1 MSQNKKIFS
10 IIGPTASGKTE
21 LALKLVRELP
31 FEIIGVDSVQ
41 IYKFFDVGSAKPS
54 QEILDSIKHHLV
66 DEIDPRNIF
75 TVWNFYEEAL
85 TRVNYIFEQ
94 DKVPLFVGGSM
105 MYFKCLFDGIN
116 DIPASNIKIR
126 NDLEHELENNGIES
140 LYKRLKDIDPDY
152 ARNIKQKDTQ
162 RILRALD
169 VFESSQKKMSE
180 LQDLPKLNLFKD
192 FSFVNIALLPQD
204 KMHAEESIRKRV
216 YQMFKDGLEDEVK
229 NLIKR
234 NIPRDHPAMN
244 AINYK
249 ETLMFQDGLITYDEM
264 IQKCIVATRQFV
276 KRQKTWMKNFHFSG
290 QFQNHEL
297 TDISNLV
304 KTYFK

>member
-116 DIPASNIKIR
+116 DIPASNIETR

-140 LYKRLKDIDPDY
+140 LYKRLKDIDPEY

-290 QFQNHEL
+290 QFQNQEL
-297 TDISNLV
+297 TDISDLV

>member
-116 DIPASNIKIR
+116 DIPASNIEIR

-162 RILRALD
+162 RIIRALD

-234 NIPRDHPAMN
+234 DIPRDHPAMN

-290 QFQNHEL
+290 QFQNQEL
-297 TDISNLV
+297 TDILNLV

>member
-10 IIGPTASGKTE
+10 IIGPTAIGKTE

-116 DIPASNIKIR
+116 DIPASNIEIR

-169 VFESSQKKMSE
+169 VFESSQKKMSD
-180 LQDLPKLNLFKD
+180 LHDLPKLNLFKD

>member
-21 LALKLVRELP
+21 LALKLARELP

-66 DEIDPRNIF
+66 NEIDPRNIF
-75 TVWNFYEEAL
+75 NVWNFYEEAL

-140 LYKRLKDIDPDY
+140 LYKKLKVIDPEY
-152 ARNIKQKDTQ
+152 AQNIEQKDTQ

-180 LQDLPKLNLFKD
+180 LQDLPKLNFFKD

-204 KMHAEESIRKRV
+204 KMQAEDSIRKRV
-216 YQMFKDGLEDEVK
+216 YQMLEDGLEDEVK

-244 AINYK
+244 AINYR
-249 ETLMFQDGLITYDEM
+249 ETLMFQDGLITHDEM
-264 IQKCIVATRQFV
+264 IQKCIIATRQFV

-290 QFQNHEL
+290 QFQNQEL
-297 TDISNLV
+297 TGISNLV
-304 KTYFK
+304 KTYFE

>member
-54 QEILDSIKHHLV
+54 PEILDSIKHHLV

-169 VFESSQKKMSE
+169 VFESSKKKMSD
-180 LQDLPKLNLFKD
+180 LHDLPKLNLFKD

>member
-169 VFESSQKKMSE
+169 VFESSQKKMSD
-180 LQDLPKLNLFKD
+180 LHDLPKLNLFKD

>member
-116 DIPASNIKIR
+116 DIPASNIEIR

-290 QFQNHEL
+290 QFQNQEL

>member
-105 MYFKCLFDGIN
+105 MYFNLLK
-116 DIPASNIKIR
+116 
-126 NDLEHELENNGIES
+126 NGISSLPSADKKLREKLRQKIVNDGVES
-140 LYKRLKDIDPDY
+140 LYEDLFLSLIHISEPTRPE
-152 ARNIKQKDTQ
+152 
-162 RILRALD
+162 RIGFAG
-169 VFESSQKKMSE
+169 VC
-180 LQDLPKLNLFKD
+180 
-192 FSFVNIALLPQD
+192 V
-204 KMHAEESIRKRV
+204 
-216 YQMFKDGLEDEVK
+216 
-229 NLIKR
+229 
-234 NIPRDHPAMN
+234 
-244 AINYK
+244 
-249 ETLMFQDGLITYDEM
+249 
-264 IQKCIVATRQFV
+264 
-276 KRQKTWMKNFHFSG
+276 
-290 QFQNHEL
+290 
-297 TDISNLV
+297 
-304 KTYFK
+304 

>member
-66 DEIDPRNIF
+66 DEIDPQNIF

-94 DKVPLFVGGSM
+94 GKVPLFVGGSM

-140 LYKRLKDIDPDY
+140 LYQRLKDIDPDY

-229 NLIKR
+229 ILIKR

-290 QFQNHEL
+290 QFQNQEL
-297 TDISNLV
+297 SLIHI
-304 KTYFK
+304 

>member
-116 DIPASNIKIR
+116 DIPASNIEIR

-162 RILRALD
+162 RIIRALD

-229 NLIKR
+229 NLIIR
-234 NIPRDHPAMN
+234 DIPRDHPAMN

-290 QFQNHEL
+290 QFQNQEL
-297 TDISNLV
+297 TDILNLV

>member
-1 MSQNKKIFS
+1 MPQNKKIFS

-180 LQDLPKLNLFKD
+180 LQDLPKLNLFKN

-264 IQKCIVATRQFV
+264 IQKCIFATRQFV

-290 QFQNHEL
+290 QFQNQEL

>member
-1 MSQNKKIFS
+1 
-10 IIGPTASGKTE
+10 
-21 LALKLVRELP
+21 
-31 FEIIGVDSVQ
+31 
-41 IYKFFDVGSAKPS
+41 
-54 QEILDSIKHHLV
+54 
-66 DEIDPRNIF
+66 
-75 TVWNFYEEAL
+75 
-85 TRVNYIFEQ
+85 
-94 DKVPLFVGGSM
+94 M

-116 DIPASNIKIR
+116 DIPASNIEIR

-162 RILRALD
+162 RILRALG

-180 LQDLPKLNLFKD
+180 LQDLPKLHLFKD

-290 QFQNHEL
+290 QFQNQEL
-297 TDISNLV
+297 TDILNLV

>member
-116 DIPASNIKIR
+116 DIPASNTKIR

>member
-10 IIGPTASGKTE
+10 IIGPTACGKTE

-75 TVWNFYEEAL
+75 NVWNFYEEAL

-116 DIPASNIKIR
+116 DIPASNTKIR

-140 LYKRLKDIDPDY
+140 LYKRLKDIDPEY
-152 ARNIKQKDTQ
+152 AQNIEQKDTQ

-180 LQDLPKLNLFKD
+180 LQDFPKLNFFKD

-204 KMHAEESIRKRV
+204 KMQAEDSIRKRV
-216 YQMFKDGLEDEVK
+216 YQMFEDGLEDEVK

-264 IQKCIVATRQFV
+264 IQKCVIATRQFV

-290 QFQNHEL
+290 QFQNQEL

>member
-234 NIPRDHPAMN
+234 DIPRDHPAMN

-264 IQKCIVATRQFV
+264 IQKCVIATRQFV

-290 QFQNHEL
+290 QFQNQEL

>member
-204 KMHAEESIRKRV
+204 KMQAEDSIRKRV
-216 YQMFKDGLEDEVK
+216 YQMFEDGLEDEVK

>member
-41 IYKFFDVGSAKPS
+41 IYKFFDLGSAKPS

-116 DIPASNIKIR
+116 DIPASNIEIR

-162 RILRALD
+162 RIIRALD

-234 NIPRDHPAMN
+234 NIPRDHNAMN

-290 QFQNHEL
+290 QFQNQEL
-297 TDISNLV
+297 TDILNLV

>member
-116 DIPASNIKIR
+116 DIPASNIEIR

-162 RILRALD
+162 RIIRALD

-192 FSFVNIALLPQD
+192 FSYVNIALLPQD

-234 NIPRDHPAMN
+234 DIPRDHPAMN

-290 QFQNHEL
+290 QFQNQEL
-297 TDISNLV
+297 TDILNLV

>member
-116 DIPASNIKIR
+116 DIPASNIEVR

-290 QFQNHEL
+290 QFQNQEL
-297 TDISNLV
+297 TDILNLV

>member
-116 DIPASNIKIR
+116 DIPASNIEIR

-140 LYKRLKDIDPDY
+140 LYQRLKDIDPDY

-162 RILRALD
+162 RIIRALD

-234 NIPRDHPAMN
+234 DIPRDHPAMN

-290 QFQNHEL
+290 QFQNQEL
-297 TDISNLV
+297 TDILNLV

>member
-140 LYKRLKDIDPDY
+140 LYQRLKDIDPDY

-276 KRQKTWMKNFHFSG
+276 KRQKTWMKNFNFSG
-290 QFQNHEL
+290 QFQNQEL
-297 TDISNLV
+297 TDILNLV

>member
-66 DEIDPRNIF
+66 DEIDPQNIF

-180 LQDLPKLNLFKD
+180 LQDLPKLNFFKD

-204 KMHAEESIRKRV
+204 KMQAEDSIRKRV
-216 YQMFKDGLEDEVK
+216 YQMFENGLEDEVK

-290 QFQNHEL
+290 QFQNQEL

>member
-192 FSFVNIALLPQD
+192 FSFVNIALLPPD
-204 KMHAEESIRKRV
+204 KIHAEESIRKRV

-290 QFQNHEL
+290 QFQNQEL
-297 TDISNLV
+297 TDILNLV

>member
-21 LALKLVRELP
+21 LALKLVSELP

-75 TVWNFYEEAL
+75 NVWNFYEEAL

-140 LYKRLKDIDPDY
+140 LYKKLKVIDPEY
-152 ARNIKQKDTQ
+152 AQNIEQKDTQ

-180 LQDLPKLNLFKD
+180 LQDLPKLNFFKD

-204 KMHAEESIRKRV
+204 KMQAEDSIRKRV
-216 YQMFKDGLEDEVK
+216 YQMLEDGLEDEVK

-264 IQKCIVATRQFV
+264 IQKCVIATRQFV

-290 QFQNHEL
+290 QFQNQEL
-297 TDISNLV
+297 TEVSNLV

>member
-21 LALKLVRELP
+21 LALKLVSELP

-75 TVWNFYEEAL
+75 NVWNFYEEAL

-140 LYKRLKDIDPDY
+140 LYKRLKDIDPEY
-152 ARNIKQKDTQ
+152 AQNIEQKDTQ

-180 LQDLPKLNLFKD
+180 LQDLPKLNFFKD

-204 KMHAEESIRKRV
+204 KMQAEDSIRKRV
-216 YQMFKDGLEDEVK
+216 YQMFENGLEDEVK

-264 IQKCIVATRQFV
+264 IQKCVIATRQFV

-290 QFQNHEL
+290 QFQNQEL
-297 TDISNLV
+297 TEVSNLV

>member
-126 NDLEHELENNGIES
+126 NYLEHELENNGIES

-290 QFQNHEL
+290 QFQNQEL

>member
-1 MSQNKKIFS
+1 MPQNKKIFS

-116 DIPASNIKIR
+116 DIPASNIEIR

-162 RILRALD
+162 RIIRALD

-234 NIPRDHPAMN
+234 DIPRDHPAMN

-264 IQKCIVATRQFV
+264 IQKCIFATRQFV

-290 QFQNHEL
+290 QFQNQEL

>member
-41 IYKFFDVGSAKPS
+41 IYKFFDIGSAKPS

-169 VFESSQKKMSE
+169 VFESSKKKMS
-180 LQDLPKLNLFKD
+180 DLHDSPKLNLFKD

-204 KMHAEESIRKRV
+204 KMHADESIRKRV

>member
-116 DIPASNIKIR
+116 DIPASNIEIR

-216 YQMFKDGLEDEVK
+216 YQMYKDGLEDEVK

-290 QFQNHEL
+290 QFQNQEL
-297 TDISNLV
+297 TDILNLV

>member
-116 DIPASNIKIR
+116 DIPASNIEIR

-162 RILRALD
+162 RIIRALD

-234 NIPRDHPAMN
+234 DIPRDHPAMN

-276 KRQKTWMKNFHFSG
+276 KRQKTWMKNFNFSG
-290 QFQNHEL
+290 QFQNQEL
-297 TDISNLV
+297 TDILNLV

>member
-41 IYKFFDVGSAKPS
+41 IYKFFDIGSAKPS

-169 VFESSQKKMSE
+169 VFESSKKKMSD
-180 LQDLPKLNLFKD
+180 LHDLPKLNLFKD

>member
-1 MSQNKKIFS
+1 MPQNKKIFS

-116 DIPASNIKIR
+116 DIPASNIEIR

-162 RILRALD
+162 RIIRALD

-216 YQMFKDGLEDEVK
+216 YQMYKDGLEDEVK

-249 ETLMFQDGLITYDEM
+249 ETLMFQAGLITYDEM

-290 QFQNHEL
+290 QFQNQEL
-297 TDISNLV
+297 TDILNLV

>member
-21 LALKLVRELP
+21 LALKLVSELP

-75 TVWNFYEEAL
+75 NVWNFYEEAL

-140 LYKRLKDIDPDY
+140 LYKRLKDIDPEY
-152 ARNIKQKDTQ
+152 AQNIEQKDTQ

-180 LQDLPKLNLFKD
+180 LQDLPKLNFFKD

-204 KMHAEESIRKRV
+204 KMQAEDSIRKRV
-216 YQMFKDGLEDEVK
+216 YQMLEDGLEDEVK

-264 IQKCIVATRQFV
+264 IQKCVIATRQFV

-290 QFQNHEL
+290 QFQNQEL
-297 TDISNLV
+297 TDISDLV

>member
-116 DIPASNIKIR
+116 DIPASNIEIR

-234 NIPRDHPAMN
+234 DIPRDHPAMN

-290 QFQNHEL
+290 QFQNQEL

>member
-116 DIPASNIKIR
+116 DIPASNIEIR

-169 VFESSQKKMSE
+169 VFESSQKKMSD
-180 LQDLPKLNLFKD
+180 LHDLPKLNLFKD

-234 NIPRDHPAMN
+234 DIPRDHPAMN

-290 QFQNHEL
+290 QFQNQEL

>member
-1 MSQNKKIFS
+1 MPQNKKIFS

-41 IYKFFDVGSAKPS
+41 IYKFFDVVSAKPS
-54 QEILDSIKHHLV
+54 PEILDSIKHHLV

-264 IQKCIVATRQFV
+264 IQKCIFATRQFV

-290 QFQNHEL
+290 QFQNQEL

>member
-41 IYKFFDVGSAKPS
+41 IYKFFDIGSAKPS

-169 VFESSQKKMSE
+169 VFESSKKKMSD
-180 LQDLPKLNLFKD
+180 LHDLPKLNLFKD

-297 TDISNLV
+297 RDISNLV